1 MSPRAACRLEALGFE
16 KVYDYTLG
24 IADWKAASLPLEGDP
39 PEVQLVGDAMRPD
52 IPTAALQELLG
63 EVHDRTTKA
72 GWDEAFV
79 LDCDGVIAGRLR
91 GKTWQQDRS
100 SPVDEV
106 METGPTTVRPTT
118 LLEPLT
124 KRMEEKGTK
133 LVAVSTAQ
141 GVLLGVLLQT
151 DAQNF
156 LSGESPKQIWVECD
170 GCPGGWKTV

>member
-24 IADWKAASLPLEGDP
+24 IADWKAANLPLEGDP
-39 PEVQLVGDAMRPD
+39 RETQLVGDVTRPD
-52 IPTAALQELLG
+52 VPTATPQELLG

-91 GKTWQQDRS
+91 GKTWQQDS
-100 SPVDEV
+100 SLPVGEV
-106 METGPTTVRPTT
+106 MEIGPTTVRPTT

-124 KRMEEKGTK
+124 KRMLDKGTK
-133 LVAVSTAQ
+133 LVAVSSAQ
-141 GVLLGVLLQT
+141 GVLLGALLQT
-151 DAQNF
+151 DAQSF
-156 LSGESPKQIWVECD
+156 LSGESPKRIWVECD